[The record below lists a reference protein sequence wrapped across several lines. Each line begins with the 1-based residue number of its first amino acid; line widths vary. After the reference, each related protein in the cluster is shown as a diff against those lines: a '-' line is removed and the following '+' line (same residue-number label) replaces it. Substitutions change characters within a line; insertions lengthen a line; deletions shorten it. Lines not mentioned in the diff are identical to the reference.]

1 MRSILGVCCSVSFRA
16 LISYALSFSTYC
28 NPSWR
33 IVHAD
38 SDGFKMRVDITY
50 GANEVNTI
58 SWNNFACVELIEHI
72 GTRRGRMFHIDAT
85 YSKCIPT

>member
-1 MRSILGVCCSVSFRA
+1 MRSIPGVWCSVSFRA

-33 IVHAD
+33 IVHTD
-38 SDGFKMRVDITY
+38 SDGFKMQITY
-50 GANEVNTI
+50 SANEVNII